1 MSYRVVVSFESNS
14 DQLLVASIM
23 GMGCRVQTMPV
34 AELVDLDPLDLDL
47 LLIELSLPNLA
58 GLRVCRRL
66 RSEPKT
72 RHIAIIAISGVAEPA
87 IEIEAFQAGADDF
100 VVRPISIPVL
110 RHRVNA
116 LLGRRPQLFTLD
128 SPEDLVL
135 DHDTSSVRC
144 AGSDVRLAHVE
155 FALLRLLLQYRGQ
168 VVTRELVLDSLSK
181 QVKPRTIDVN
191 VMSLRVKLGQYGK
204 SIDTIRGLGY
214 RFNT

>member
-23 GMGCRVQTMPV
+23 GMGCRVQTMPI

-72 RHIAIIAISGVAEPA
+72 RHIAIIGISGVAEPA

-116 LLGRRPQLFTLD
+116 LLGRRPQLFSLD
-128 SPEDLVL
+128 RPEDLVL
-135 DHDTSSVRC
+135 DDDTSSVRC
-144 AGSDVRLAHVE
+144 EGSDVRLAHVE

-168 VVTRELVLDSLSK
+168 VVTREQVLNSLSK

-191 VMSLRVKLGQYGK
+191 VMSLRAKLGQYGK